1 MPENG
6 IQNRIHSTSLR
17 HPYPDEEVD
26 HEEDVEGEVDLL
38 GRVLCPG
45 DALLY
50 TLTTH
55 RFRCV
60 LGELCLGLRA

>member
-1 MPENG
+1 ML
-6 IQNRIHSTSLR
+6 S
-17 HPYPDEEVD
+17 YPDEEVD

-55 RFRCV
+55 THVIDQLRYRGASLERDFHI
-60 LGELCLGLRA
+60 GSGL